1 MDRMVKDRR
10 SFLRG
15 VAAVG
20 GGMMGLGSAT
30 LAQGPRRPVGATGP
44 GSNRQLVSYPGDGP
58 DVQTIT
64 APPSGGPPAEVQLP
78 GRVPRP
84 PSRVAVLKGLARTKK
99 GARLLDDVGID
110 VGSILPQ
117 NPPVSDD
124 LGDMTAGDSLARAYA
139 AGVTVYPT
147 EFVAEGDDE
156 YPGPATWHTDCAS
169 LSQPYL
175 LEQAVELSG
184 ADREVGDVLMYFNIR
199 TPGEP
204 EHTLVYQI
212 QVCYS
217 PLPGHSADFGLF
229 LNGEELDT
237 MDTGRDTVV
246 ALVELGGT
254 PPRHDHMLEVFRGS
268 SSRVRFRFN
277 WFSMMAL

>member
-1 MDRMVKDRR
+1 
-10 SFLRG
+10 
-15 VAAVG
+15 
-20 GGMMGLGSAT
+20 MMGLGSAT
-30 LAQGPRRPVGATGP
+30 LAQGPRRPVRPAGAGTG
-44 GSNRQLVSYPGDGP
+44 RQPVSYPGDGP

-64 APPSGGPPAEVQLP
+64 TPPSGDPPGKVVLP

-84 PSRVAVLKGLARTKK
+84 PSRIAVLRGLARTKK
-99 GARLLDDVGID
+99 GARLLGDIGID
-110 VGSILPQ
+110 VGSALPQ
-117 NPPVSDD
+117 TPPVSDD
-124 LGDMTAGDSLARAYA
+124 LGDMAGEDSLARAYA

-147 EFVAEGDDE
+147 AFVAEGDDE
-156 YPGPATWHTDCAS
+156 YPGPVSWHTECAS

-184 ADREVGDVLMYFNIR
+184 SDREVGDVLMHFNIR

-212 QVCYS
+212 QLCYS

-229 LNGEELDT
+229 LNGEELEI
-237 MDTGRDTVV
+237 MDTGDDTVV

-254 PPRHDHMLEVFRGS
+254 PIRHDHVLEVFRGS